1 MLTCV
6 LKPPFKDRSPNYSFK
21 DWLSKFYLVLI
32 YLNQLFCFKTSLR
45 NCNNPVLRALMKL
58 SNKII
63 LVTFWQ
69 KLIKSFN
76 FNILEEM
83 KQFNG
88 RQVDYNILIFKFSHL
103 KTSTTLLH
111 FYYFQYY
118 ITQAH
123 SSTSYQLSVSHI

>member
-1 MLTCV
+1 
-6 LKPPFKDRSPNYSFK
+6 
-21 DWLSKFYLVLI
+21 
-32 YLNQLFCFKTSLR
+32 
-45 NCNNPVLRALMKL
+45 
-58 SNKII
+58 
-63 LVTFWQ
+63 
-69 KLIKSFN
+69 
-76 FNILEEM
+76 M

-123 SSTSYQLSVSHI
+123 SSTSYQLSVSHINVFKWYLKCQDIYQEII